1 MHVCLSRTQPLAG
14 NRRAGLR
21 NPEALLFD
29 MDPAP
34 AKESLC
40 ARKQNFVFQGLL
52 RITIT
57 TTATVTATVTVTVI
71 TTAITI
77 TITITITVT
86 IAINE
91 ILPSHWREVST

>member
-1 MHVCLSRTQPLAG
+1 
-14 NRRAGLR
+14 
-21 NPEALLFD
+21 

-71 TTAITI
+71 II
-77 TITITITVT
+77 FTVT
-86 IAINE
+86 LSLGAFVIFFVFSRF
-91 ILPSHWREVST
+91 LR

>member
-1 MHVCLSRTQPLAG
+1 MHPT
-14 NRRAGLR
+14 
-21 NPEALLFD
+21 
-29 MDPAP
+29 P

-77 TITITITVT
+77 TITITVT
-86 IAINE
+86 IAINGV
-91 ILPSHWREVST
+91 LPSHWREVST